1 MHIISGVRTP
11 IGSFQGSLKNFKA
24 PDLGAIA
31 LKGARG
37 DLDPAVIDEVIM
49 GCVLSAGL
57 GQAPARQACLKSG
70 QPNSTPAFT
79 INKVCGSGMKA
90 IMLGADRI
98 ALGESHLV
106 LAGGME
112 SMTHAP
118 YLLEKARSGYRFGH
132 SEILDHMALDGLED
146 AYAQR
151 TSMGVF
157 AEKMAHDEGF
167 SRHAQDEFALMS
179 LERSRN
185 STKFLENEIISIDD
199 VTQDELPTKG
209 RPEKIPLLK
218 PAFKKEGT
226 ITAASSGGIS
236 DAGAAV
242 LLASDDAISKY
253 NLKSL
258 AKIVGQSQFS
268 CDPEDYTK
276 APVGAIHK
284 ILEKIKWDINDVDL
298 FEINEAFSVVPMYA
312 VKKLNI
318 PYEKINIH
326 GGACSLGHPIGM
338 SGARVI
344 ITLTHALE
352 HYGLKRGIAS
362 VCIGGGESLAVAIER
377 N

>member
-11 IGSFQGSLKNFKA
+11 IGAFQGSLKDLKA
-24 PDLGAIA
+24 PELGGIA
-31 LKGARG
+31 LKSARG
-37 DLDPAVIDEVIM
+37 DIDPSAIDEVIM

-70 QPNSTPAFT
+70 QPDSTPAFT
-79 INKVCGSGMKA
+79 LNKVCGSGMKA

-112 SMTHAP
+112 SMTNAP

-132 SEILDHMALDGLED
+132 GEILDHMALDGLED
-146 AYAQR
+146 AYSNR

-157 AEKMAHDEGF
+157 AQVMAEEEGF
-167 SRHAQDEFALMS
+167 SRQAQDEFVLSS
-179 LERSRN
+179 LERSRT
-185 STKFLENEIISIDD
+185 SVQVLAKEMIGVGELL
-199 VTQDELPTKG
+199 QDELPTKG

-218 PAFKKEGT
+218 PAFKKDGT
-226 ITAASSGGIS
+226 ITAASSGALS
-236 DAGAAV
+236 DGAAAV
-242 LLASDDAISKY
+242 LLGSDEALSKY

-268 CDPEDYTK
+268 GKPEDYTK
-276 APVGAIHK
+276 APVGSIHK
-284 ILEKIKWDINDVDL
+284 LLEKLKWDIKDVDL
-298 FEINEAFSVVPMYA
+298 FEVNEAFAVVPMYA
-312 VKKLNI
+312 MKLLSI
-318 PYEKINIH
+318 PHAKINIH

-344 ITLTHALE
+344 ITLAHALE
-352 HYGLKRGIAS
+352 HYNLKRGIAS
-362 VCIGGGESLAVAIER
+362 VCIGGGEALAVALER
-377 N
+377 H